1 MTLGFLTSLV
11 TRSRKK
17 TGRDLDIELDWF
29 IGDLQRLGFS
39 LQQKANSKERDRERE
54 RERETQARENEREE
68 KRETLAAR
76 IFRSLWN
83 SAGIRSDF

>member
-29 IGDLQRLGFS
+29 IGDLQRLGS
-39 LQQKANSKERDRERE
+39 NLQQTANTKERE
-54 RERETQARENEREE
+54 RERDAGERERERRKE
-68 KRETLAAR
+68 KP
-76 IFRSLWN
+76 
-83 SAGIRSDF
+83 

>member
-1 MTLGFLTSLV
+1 MTLGFLTSPV

-29 IGDLQRLGFS
+29 IGDLQRLGSS
-39 LQQKANSKERDRERE
+39 LQQTANSKE
-54 RERETQARENEREE
+54 RERETQARGNEREE

-76 IFRSLWN
+76 VFRFLWN
-83 SAGIRSDF
+83 SAGLRSDF